1 MPALPES
8 GVFFC
13 EDIVDLNLEEW
24 KLKQL
29 ASCGRSLVDGFR
41 GVYVFI
47 ESNSRHDDQFLL
59 TIGLTRNDP
68 LFVYNATIFS
78 PYKSLK
84 LLCQFIKEH
93 K

>member
-13 EDIVDLNLEEW
+13 EDIVDLNLERW

-47 ESNSRHDDQFLL
+47 ESNGRQNNHFLI

-68 LFVYNATIFS
+68 LFTYSATILS
-78 PYKSLK
+78 RYKSLK
-84 LLCQFIKEH
+84 LLCQFIKGQ